1 MSLIVILHV
10 WLFHVIVHVHHHV
23 WIHAPASVLHVNVAV
38 TFHVVQLFN
47 DGLYVH
53 VPHVGAF
60 VSYVY
65 VTVHCTV
72 LHSSSANVTVHVAS
86 HSPLV
91 GGVTL
96 IPLLLHIALHAV
108 HVIFHVLL
116 IVLAPHSPSL
126 AHILLIKSLYNTFV
140 PLTTVEYVNAL
151 VLNVG
156 SVLLIVIVALAV
168 LIFHCL
174 SLTVTYCVLL
184 VHHTGTCAAV
194 TLNVALHQLQF
205 P

>member
-1 MSLIVILHV
+1 MYASILQLHPP
-10 WLFHVIVHVHHHV
+10 V
-23 WIHAPASVLHVNVAV
+23 WIHAPLSELLANVAV

-47 DGLYVH
+47 VGLYVH

-65 VTVHCTV
+65 VTVPCSV

-96 IPLLLHIALHAV
+96 IPLLLHVALHAV
-108 HVIFHVLL
+108 QLIFHVLL
-116 IVLAPHSPSL
+116 ILLAPHAPSI

-156 SVLLIVIVALAV
+156 SVLSIVNVALTV
-168 LIFHCL
+168 VSFHNV
-174 SLTVTYCVLL
+174 SLTVTLCVLL
-184 VHHTGTCAAV
+184 IHHTGTCAAV
-194 TLNVALHQLQF
+194 TLNVALHQLPF

>member
-1 MSLIVILHV
+1 MSLIVTLHV
-10 WLFHVIVHVHHHV
+10 PLYASITQLHPPVC
-23 WIHAPASVLHVNVAV
+23 IHAPLSVLFANVAV

-96 IPLLLHIALHAV
+96 IPLLLHVALHAV
-108 HVIFHVLL
+108 QLIFHVLL
-116 IVLAPHSPSL
+116 IVLAPHAPSL
-126 AHILLIKSLYNTFV
+126 AHILVIKSLYNTFV
-140 PLTTVEYVNAL
+140 PLTTVAYVN
-151 VLNVG
+151 VGVSNVG
-156 SVLLIVIVALAV
+156 AVLLIVNVALAILV
-168 LIFHCL
+168 FHCL

-184 VHHTGTCAAV
+184 HAFGTCNAV
-194 TLNVALHQLQF
+194 TFNVAPHQLPF